1 LADPPGLP
9 EDTRGPLSTARGL
22 IVDFWV
28 CLSFAMNAH
37 LTIVAV
43 AVSLLPGLASACWEQ
58 ASQKYAVPAPLLI
71 AVAKAESSLNPRAV
85 NRSHFGKTRTV
96 DIGVM
101 QINSDARILSN
112 LGVTQEQLLDPCT
125 NIHAGARILA
135 EKMARHGR
143 TWEAVGAYN
152 ASCVTLT
159 PQQCL
164 RVRMR
169 YAWRVYRFLVGSHS
183 SRTGMA
189 ALATS
194 QAIVRVRLG

>member
-1 LADPPGLP
+1 
-9 EDTRGPLSTARGL
+9 
-22 IVDFWV
+22 
-28 CLSFAMNAH
+28 MNANH
-37 LTIVAV
+37 TIAV
-43 AVSLLPGLASACWEQ
+43 ILALLSPGLASACWEQ
-58 ASQKYAVPAPLLI
+58 AAEKYSVPAPLLI

-169 YAWRVYRFLVGSHS
+169 YAWRVYRFLVGSHLS
-183 SRTGMA
+183 SAGMTAPA
-189 ALATS
+189 AS
-194 QAIVRVRLG
+194 QAIVHVRPG

>member
-1 LADPPGLP
+1 
-9 EDTRGPLSTARGL
+9 
-22 IVDFWV
+22 
-28 CLSFAMNAH
+28 MNAH

-58 ASQKYAVPAPLLI
+58 AAQKYAVPAPLLI
-71 AVAKAESSLNPRAV
+71 AVAKAESSLNPHAV
-85 NRSHFGKTRTV
+85 NRSHFNRTRTI

-101 QINSDARILSN
+101 QINSDARMLSN

-125 NIHAGARILA
+125 NIEAGARILA

-152 ASCVTLT
+152 ASCATLT

-164 RVRMR
+164 RARMR
-169 YAWRVYRFLVGSHS
+169 YAWRVYRFLSGAFGVNAVEKAPPPS
-183 SRTGMA
+183 A
-189 ALATS
+189 P
-194 QAIVRVRLG
+194 IVHVRLG